1 MERFMSRLM
10 VYSHDTYGLG
20 NLRRMLSICEY
31 LSSSIADLSI
41 LLISGSPMA
50 HSFRLPRRLDYIK
63 LPCLTRIEREG
74 YSVRSLGLSL
84 TETIR
89 LRSDVIL
96 SAASNFKPDLLL
108 VDKKPAGIKN
118 ELEATLAYLKSE
130 LPETRHVLIL
140 RDILDAPEATISVWE
155 RQGYHDVIQSF
166 YDLVLVLGMAEI
178 FDPRLEYRFPEEAAA
193 RVRFCG
199 YLKPQSPK
207 KTRDEIRKE
216 FDLAD
221 QERLVLV
228 TPGGGEDGYRL
239 LAAYLEGLALIPP
252 NYKIH
257 SQIVCGPEMVG
268 EERDRLYQA
277 AAAIPGV
284 SVCEFTDDL
293 IGYMSASDVVI
304 SMGGYNTICEILS
317 LRKKAIVV
325 PRVKPVQEQWIRAE
339 RMSRLG
345 LYRCIHPDDLTPA
358 GLMHSLVCEL
368 DSGAASALPS
378 AAVDFAAQTRI
389 VAWISTLLHDDRK
402 GSRNVPEQ

>member
-1 MERFMSRLM
+1 MSRLM

-345 LYRCIHPDDLTPA
+345 LFRCIHPDDLTPA

>member
-257 SQIVCGPEMVG
+257 SHIVSGPEMAG
-268 EERDRLYQA
+268 EERKGNERNVVCSWS
-277 AAAIPGV
+277 AIRTHKHAPCCSHQGV
-284 SVCEFTDDL
+284 SRFRRLAVVWANKFPHL
-293 IGYMSASDVVI
+293 RPNPLSPSATHS
-304 SMGGYNTICEILS
+304 SLS
-317 LRKKAIVV
+317 
-325 PRVKPVQEQWIRAE
+325 E
-339 RMSRLG
+339 RNMQSCSG
-345 LYRCIHPDDLTPA
+345 CAST
-358 GLMHSLVCEL
+358 LVCLCKWSPETK
-368 DSGAASALPS
+368 
-378 AAVDFAAQTRI
+378 AVMGRR
-389 VAWISTLLHDDRK
+389 S
-402 GSRNVPEQ
+402 

>member
-178 FDPRLEYRFPEEAAA
+178 LDPRLEYRFPEEAAA

-257 SQIVCGPEMVG
+257 SHIVCGPEMVG

-345 LYRCIHPDDLTPA
+345 LFRCIHPDDLTPA

-368 DSGAASALPS
+368 DSGTASALPS

>member
-1 MERFMSRLM
+1 MNRLM

-20 NLRRMLSICEY
+20 NLRRMLSICQY
-31 LSSSIADLSI
+31 LSSSIPDLSI

-63 LPCLTRIEREG
+63 LPCLTRTEREG

-89 LRSDVIL
+89 LRSDLIL

-108 VDKKPAGIKN
+108 VDKKPSGIKN
-118 ELEATLAYLKSE
+118 ELEVTLRYVKSE

-140 RDILDAPEATISVWE
+140 RDILDAPEATIGVWE
-155 RQGYHDVIQSF
+155 RQGYHEVIESF

-178 FDPRLEYRFPEEAAA
+178 FDPRLEYRFPDAAAA

-199 YLKPQSPK
+199 YLKPQPGRKS
-207 KTRDEIRKE
+207 REEIRKE

-221 QERLVLV
+221 REQLVLV

-239 LAAYLEGLALIPP
+239 LATYLDGLALMPST
-252 NYKIH
+252 YHIH
-257 SQIVCGPEMVG
+257 SHIVCGPEMAG
-268 EERDRLYQA
+268 SERDKLHQA
-277 AAAIPGV
+277 AAAVPAV
-284 SVCEFTDDL
+284 SLCEFTDDL
-293 IGYMSASDVVI
+293 MGYIGAADVVI
-304 SMGGYNTICEILS
+304 SMGGYNTICEILTS
-317 LRKKAIVV
+317 RKRAIVV

-345 LYRCIHPDDLTPA
+345 LFRCIHPDDLTPA
-358 GLMHSLVCEL
+358 GLIGLLVSEL
-368 DSGAASALPS
+368 DSDTASDTPVARL
-378 AAVDFAAQTRI
+378 DLAAQTRI

-402 GSRNVPEQ
+402 RSLNVHEQ

>member
-1 MERFMSRLM
+1 MSRLM

-140 RDILDAPEATISVWE
+140 RDRKSV
-155 RQGYHDVIQSF
+155 V
-166 YDLVLVLGMAEI
+166 
-178 FDPRLEYRFPEEAAA
+178 
-193 RVRFCG
+193 
-199 YLKPQSPK
+199 
-207 KTRDEIRKE
+207 
-216 FDLAD
+216 
-221 QERLVLV
+221 
-228 TPGGGEDGYRL
+228 
-239 LAAYLEGLALIPP
+239 
-252 NYKIH
+252 
-257 SQIVCGPEMVG
+257 
-268 EERDRLYQA
+268 
-277 AAAIPGV
+277 
-284 SVCEFTDDL
+284 
-293 IGYMSASDVVI
+293 
-304 SMGGYNTICEILS
+304 
-317 LRKKAIVV
+317 
-325 PRVKPVQEQWIRAE
+325 
-339 RMSRLG
+339 
-345 LYRCIHPDDLTPA
+345 
-358 GLMHSLVCEL
+358 
-368 DSGAASALPS
+368 
-378 AAVDFAAQTRI
+378 
-389 VAWISTLLHDDRK
+389 
-402 GSRNVPEQ
+402 